1 MTGVSAAA
9 KKHNQNTADK
19 GRGPPVPMLG
29 SKHTHY
35 RFNDQQENTS
45 LILGQSG
52 LNEHEDLSCYDRI
65 LVLFR
70 QRVLLASGRIS
81 PSLDL
86 TGARSA
92 GTGCDFFEFGAE
104 KSFD

>member
-1 MTGVSAAA
+1 
-9 KKHNQNTADK
+9 
-19 GRGPPVPMLG
+19 MLG